1 MQGNRNCKIFCFS
14 LAWPSWSRLLAFW
27 GLGKGSQDEGFE
39 KTQISVKMKPYNPTS
54 LHFILKSIKEILVI
68 DDISLKFILLTISFI
83 VVGFC
88 RVCMEGVGFLYGFT
102 PICRVLILFN
112 KPTKN
117 VKTLQTGVKP
127 YTLYGVF
134 LQNPTNPTGCENS
147 RKPHYQR
154 VFANHHLANVGM

>member
-14 LAWPSWSRLLAFW
+14 LAWPSWSRLLAFG
-27 GLGKGSQDEGFE
+27 GLGKGSQDERFE

-54 LHFILKSIKEILVI
+54 LHFIFKIIKEILVSN
-68 DDISLKFILLTISFI
+68 DIILKFILLTIFII
-83 VVGFC
+83 VVWFC
-88 RVCMEGVGFLYGFT
+88 RVCMVCVWFLYGFT
-102 PICRVLILFN
+102 PFCRVLILFN

-147 RKPHYQR
+147 RKSHYQR